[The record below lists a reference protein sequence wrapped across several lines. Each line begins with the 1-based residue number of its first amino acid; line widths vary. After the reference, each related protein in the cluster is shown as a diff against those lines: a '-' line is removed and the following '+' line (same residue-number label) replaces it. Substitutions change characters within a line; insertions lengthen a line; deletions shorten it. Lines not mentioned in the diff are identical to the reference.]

1 MKIIRQTETAV
12 DKALSSVTRQDQFL
26 DELMRDFRLI
36 TPEVG
41 ESVARLFFEGVDMAV
56 RLPHGQRRVVARLA
70 ILLAAAASASAII
83 LDEVGDMSGERQEAT
98 ARAFRELLAEAR
110 RNAAAKRLDKM
121 LGHA

>member
-70 ILLAAAASASAII
+70 ILLAAAASVRKRRRGRFANCWPRLGATRRP
-83 LDEVGDMSGERQEAT
+83 SGSTRCWGT
-98 ARAFRELLAEAR
+98 HDVHHR
-110 RNAAAKRLDKM
+110 
-121 LGHA
+121 

>member
-1 MKIIRQTETAV
+1 MIKPTETAV
-12 DKALSSVTRQDQFL
+12 DKAIQSVSKQDQFL

-41 ESVARLFFEGVDMAV
+41 ESVATLFFDGVDAAV
-56 RLPHGQRRVVARLA
+56 RIPRGQRRTVAKLA

-83 LDEVGDMSGERQEAT
+83 LDEVGDMSGARQEAT
-98 ARAFRELLAEAR
+98 ARAFAALLTQAR
-110 RNAAAKRLDKM
+110 QNAARKRIDKV